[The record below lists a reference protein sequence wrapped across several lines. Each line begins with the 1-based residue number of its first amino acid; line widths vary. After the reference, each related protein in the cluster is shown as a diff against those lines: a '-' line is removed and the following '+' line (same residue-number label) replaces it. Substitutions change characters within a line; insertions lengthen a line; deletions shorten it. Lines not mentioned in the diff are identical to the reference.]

1 MTVITLPSPI
11 ARSASTRPL
20 RGFTLVELLVVIAI
34 IGILIALLLPAIQA
48 AREAARQ
55 AECTNHLKQ
64 MAAACLQHESV
75 HHYFPAGGWGWGWI
89 GDPDRG
95 FGGRQPGGWIFNIL
109 PYLEMQAL
117 YRTAAGKDPATK
129 KKLLRIMYET
139 PVGLFNCPTRR
150 PSMLYPYQLVN
161 QNPNQYE
168 QPHAVGR
175 GDYAQNAG
183 SNYDYSR
190 SPPVVLNPEPYCQ
203 YDYGPAS
210 EAAALTYSWPKPT
223 MYNGLGFQR
232 SEVKIRDITDGTSK
246 TYLIGEKYLNP
257 DHYRTGWPWDDN
269 SGIYT
274 GFEDDNY
281 RMASQDYPPY
291 KDRIGADLYGSF
303 GSAHP
308 ASWNAAFCDGSV
320 HSMNFD
326 IDLLVHGYYGR
337 RNDKQTVEM
346 PL

>member
-1 MTVITLPSPI
+1 MKVSWRSFPMVRSPMSLPG
-11 ARSASTRPL
+11 

-48 AREAARQ
+48 AREAARR

-64 MAAACLQHESV
+64 MAAACLQHENV
-75 HHYFPAGGWGWGWI
+75 HQHFPTGGWGWGWI

-95 FGGRQPGGWIFNIL
+95 FEARQPGGWLFNVL
-109 PYLEMQAL
+109 PYLEMQSL
-117 YRTAAGKDPATK
+117 YRTAAGKTGAAK
-129 KKLLRIMYET
+129 KRALKTMYET
-139 PVGLFNCPTRR
+139 PIGLFNCPTRR
-150 PSMLYPYQLVN
+150 PPMLYAYQLGN
-161 QNPNQYE
+161 FNPNQYD
-168 QPHAVGR
+168 QPTAVGR

-183 SNYDYSR
+183 SNYDYGK
-190 SPPVVLNPEPYCQ
+190 SPPVLLNPEPGCQ
-203 YDYGPAS
+203 YDYGPSS
-210 EAAALTYSWPKPT
+210 EAAALTYAWPKPT

-232 SEVKIRDITDGTSK
+232 SQVKIKDIVDGTSK

-257 DHYRTGWPWDDN
+257 DHYKTGWPWDDN

-281 RMASQDYPPY
+281 RMASQDYPPA
-291 KDRIGADLYGSF
+291 KDRPGADTYWIF

-308 ASWNAAFCDGSV
+308 ASWSAAFCDGSV
-320 HSMNFD
+320 HTMNYN

-337 RNDKQTVEM
+337 RNDKKTVEL
-346 PL
+346 PE